1 MVQKVDLKHFHL
13 QAVLNH
19 CFLGT
24 KKSQQFLKVPISKTT
39 KKNINYFFKS
49 ETAYNELLESLNVFL
64 LNNISSFKYYD
75 LEKSENKFIKKT

>member
-24 KKSQQFLKVPISKTT
+24 KKSQQFLKVPILKT
-39 KKNINYFFKS
+39 KKKNVNYFFKS
-49 ETAYNELLESLNVFL
+49 ETAYNELLESL
-64 LNNISSFKYYD
+64 NISSFKYYD